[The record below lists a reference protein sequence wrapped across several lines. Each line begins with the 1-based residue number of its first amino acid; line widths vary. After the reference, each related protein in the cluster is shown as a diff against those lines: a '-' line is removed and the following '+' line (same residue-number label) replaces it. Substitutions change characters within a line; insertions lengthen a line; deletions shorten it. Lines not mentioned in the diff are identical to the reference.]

1 MKDTS
6 TRRDHGILNTIHSH
20 TITIMR
26 IHGTGMDRIREACI
40 VVVQTTK
47 ACSLHTVQ
55 LMTYLATSQHVMM
68 HTMHHNLAGESNLE
82 RILYG
87 YILL

>member
-1 MKDTS
+1 
-6 TRRDHGILNTIHSH
+6 
-20 TITIMR
+20 
-26 IHGTGMDRIREACI
+26 MDCIREACI